1 MKDFLKIKTILLV
14 VLIFGGSSIMAS
26 NHHDGESNK
35 PSGTGSCTYT
45 AENPFAGD
53 PYKACRTNMSEEAC
67 YHYAEEGDGMVTILE
82 PVYAAGDCSRET
94 SIGSCERGGWE
105 EVYYEGE
112 SAPEDVEFGCMFAGD
127 WIAP

>member
-1 MKDFLKIKTILLV
+1 
-14 VLIFGGSSIMAS
+14 
-26 NHHDGESNK
+26 
-35 PSGTGSCTYT
+35 
-45 AENPFAGD
+45 
-53 PYKACRTNMSEEAC
+53 MSEEAC
-67 YHYAEEGDGMVTILE
+67 YHYAEVGDGMVTILE
-82 PVYAAGDCSRET
+82 PVYAEGDCSREA